1 MIEPTQPHY
10 EQRMEE
16 DLAAIRAQ
24 VREVANRVEAQV
36 GDAVR
41 ALLERDRRLANHV
54 ILGDREV
61 NRQYRALD
69 HLAHAFIVRHAP
81 SGGHLRYVSAVLRMN
96 VSLERVGDY
105 AGTVGREVVQMTAP
119 PPTRIARDVD
129 LIGHQARNSLHQALA
144 AFQDGD
150 ADLARQS
157 HGLADQTDFTLDKV
171 FTELLEAA
179 EAHELLLKDA
189 FGVLRAINLIKRVAE
204 QAENIC
210 EQTVF
215 FVTGVPQG
223 PRVFRVLFVDER
235 NDGASAIAE
244 GYARKAFP
252 ESGLYASAGWNPAD
266 RMDPGLARFL
276 DRNGVDIRGKRPT
289 RLRPIHEEA
298 RHWNVV
304 VGLHPDVKAHILVI
318 PFKTVLLEWELGLDP
333 RSLPAELTEEQM
345 EVMFKNIAVQVQ
357 DVMRILRGP
366 DAR

>member
-1 MIEPTQPHY
+1 MTEPTQAHY

-24 VREVANRVEAQV
+24 IREVADRVERQV

-41 ALLERDRRLANHV
+41 ALLTGDRRLANDV

-61 NRQYRALD
+61 NRQYRTLD
-69 HLAHAFIVRHAP
+69 RLAHAFIVRHAP
-81 SGGHLRYVSAVLRMN
+81 SGGHLRYVSAVMRMN

-105 AGTVGREVVQMTAP
+105 AGTVGREVVQMSAP
-119 PPTRIARDVD
+119 PPARMARDID
-129 LIGHQARNSLHQALA
+129 LIGRQCRTSLHQSLV
-144 AFQDGD
+144 AFVEGD
-150 ADLARQS
+150 ADLARES
-157 HGLADQTDFTLDKV
+157 HGLADQTDYTLETV
-171 FTELLEAA
+171 FVELLEAA
-179 EAHELLLKDA
+179 EGGEISLKDA
-189 FGVLRAINLIKRVAE
+189 FGVVRAINLIKRVAE

-223 PRVFRVLFVDER
+223 PRVFRILFVDER
-235 NDGASAIAE
+235 NDAASAMAE

-252 ESGLYASAGWNPAD
+252 ESGLYASAGWEPAD
-266 RMDPGLARFL
+266 ALAPGLAQFL

-298 RHWNVV
+298 KHWNVV
-304 VGLHPDVKAHILVI
+304 VGLHPDVRAHLPVI

-333 RSLPAELTEEQM
+333 KTLPADLTEEQM
-345 EVMFKNIAVQVQ
+345 EAMLKSIAVQVQ
-357 DVMRILRGP
+357 DLMKLLRGP